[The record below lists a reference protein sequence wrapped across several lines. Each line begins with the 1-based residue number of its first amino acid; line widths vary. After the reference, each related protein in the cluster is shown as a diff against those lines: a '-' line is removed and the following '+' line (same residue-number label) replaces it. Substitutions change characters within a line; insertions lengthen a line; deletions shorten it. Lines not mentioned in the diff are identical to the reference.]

1 MMTTAAMMPTRRLF
15 FLVMADHPNKIVYV
29 TKRLHHLHIRYMNPP
44 GYTSHLFHFIQ
55 RSQIIGKRMMPSP
68 AFFPGNTGVLA
79 RIFRL

>member
-1 MMTTAAMMPTRRLF
+1 MMTTAAMMPMRRLF

-55 RSQIIGKRMMPSP
+55 RSQLIGGSNMTPFP
-68 AFFPGNTGVLA
+68 AFLPETPG
-79 RIFRL
+79 ICRL